1 MQTITEQL
9 SKVNAYFSSVKPALN
24 LCDSKVATVA
34 LTALSLVAS
43 AFSYFT
49 LPHVISYTLVGI
61 SVLAVAAT
69 AFLFPKINQKTVEVA
84 EKVAAAPVVTPEV
97 TKPAAQSTSWIFW
110 PSKAPEAVKAA
121 VVEATPADAKVTAVP
136 AKTALVP
143 VKAAEVVKA

>member
-9 SKVNAYFSSVKPALN
+9 SKVNAYFSSVKPALD
-24 LCDSKVATVA
+24 LGDSKVVTVA

-69 AFLFPKINQKTVEVA
+69 AALFAKISRKTAEA
-84 EKVAAAPVVTPEV
+84 TEKVAAAPVVTPEV
-97 TKPAAQSTSWIFW
+97 TKPVAQPTSWIFW
-110 PSKAPEAVKAA
+110 SSKAPEAVKPA
-121 VVEATPADAKVTAVP
+121 VVEATQAEAKVAAAPVKGAVV
-136 AKTALVP
+136 A